1 MLMTS
6 RTFLKDAE
14 AKNVSHKFLE
24 EQIRKLRQLMDL
36 QSREN

>member
-14 AKNVSHKFLE
+14 AKNISHKFLE
-24 EQIRKLRQLMDL
+24 E
-36 QSREN
+36 